1 MKAKYPPMVNQT
13 QKNQKSNLALI
24 ANLFLL
30 NTIFMLF
37 TKEFDGIVGI
47 DLSETSFNV
56 IQINE
61 DIRSNIYFTINA
73 LIFCILFRK
82 SNVYLIRLAYSI
94 AVIKFIYK
102 LGMLLNFYEYNS
114 GYSDYLSLG
123 TMIFFMIYDKIKWKF
138 LSDIYT

>member
-1 MKAKYPPMVNQT
+1 MENQT
-13 QKNQKSNLALI
+13 QKSQKSNLTLV
-24 ANLFLL
+24 ANLFLF

-37 TKEFDGIVGI
+37 TKEFNGIVVI
-47 DLSETSFNV
+47 DLSETSFNI

-114 GYSDYLSLG
+114 GYSDFLSLG
-123 TMIFFMIYDKIKWKF
+123 TMIVFMIYDKIKWKF

>member
-1 MKAKYPPMVNQT
+1 MENQT
-13 QKNQKSNLALI
+13 PKSQKSNLILV
-24 ANLFLL
+24 ANLFLF

-37 TKEFDGIVGI
+37 TKEFNGIIGI

-61 DIRSNIYFTINA
+61 DIRSNIYFTINS

>member
-1 MKAKYPPMVNQT
+1 MENQT
-13 QKNQKSNLALI
+13 PKSQKSNLTLV
-24 ANLFLL
+24 ANLFLF

-37 TKEFDGIVGI
+37 TKEFNGIIGI

-61 DIRSNIYFTINA
+61 DIRSNIYFIINA

-94 AVIKFIYK
+94 ALIKFIYK
-102 LGMLLNFYEYNS
+102 LGMLFGLYSYNS
-114 GYSDYLSLG
+114 GYSDFLSLG
-123 TMIFFMIYDKIKWKF
+123 TMIAFMIYDKIKWKF

>member
-1 MKAKYPPMVNQT
+1 MVNQT
-13 QKNQKSNLALI
+13 PKSLKSNLALV
-24 ANLFLL
+24 ANLFLF

-102 LGMLLNFYEYNS
+102 LGMLLNFYGYNS

>member
-1 MKAKYPPMVNQT
+1 MENQT
-13 QKNQKSNLALI
+13 PKSQKSNLTLV
-24 ANLFLL
+24 ANLFLF

-37 TKEFDGIVGI
+37 TKEFNGIIGI

-73 LIFCILFRK
+73 LIFCILFWK

-138 LSDIYT
+138 LSDIFT